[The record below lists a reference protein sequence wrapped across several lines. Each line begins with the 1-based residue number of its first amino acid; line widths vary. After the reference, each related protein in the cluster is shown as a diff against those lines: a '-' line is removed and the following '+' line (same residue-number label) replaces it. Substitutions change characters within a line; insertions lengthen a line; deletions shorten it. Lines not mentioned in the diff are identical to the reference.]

1 MTAPRTT
8 RRECEAGCGK
18 PAADGWGICRGCHR
32 RTGMHLSDIAGD
44 LTAEMETTLTGQG
57 RTGPDRVGSRSSVI
71 PLPFDPQASAVVTDV
86 HAKLV
91 GWCLLLRDEAG
102 ADLPAD
108 TVQAMASH
116 ALGWLDWLAK
126 HPAVEELVAEVAE
139 MVRMI
144 EHAIDLPPT
153 RSRIFV
159 GPCPEVVEDVCCPGE
174 LWALFPRS
182 DAISPSIACGLC
194 GAMFEPEQWSR
205 LGDRVRTV
213 KRSESG
219 SRRLMDAIIGRS
231 A

>member
-1 MTAPRTT
+1 
-8 RRECEAGCGK
+8 
-18 PAADGWGICRGCHR
+18 
-32 RTGMHLSDIAGD
+32 MHLSDIAGD

-139 MVRMI
+139 MVRM
-144 EHAIDLPPT
+144 AVPAPAGV
-153 RSRIFV
+153 S
-159 GPCPEVVEDVCCPGE
+159 
-174 LWALFPRS
+174 PRS
-182 DAISPSIACGLC
+182 SSWRTATTSRPRACGGEPSLC
-194 GAMFEPEQWSR
+194 VVLRNE
-205 LGDRVRTV
+205 
-213 KRSESG
+213 
-219 SRRLMDAIIGRS
+219 
-231 A
+231 